1 MNNILLVSG
10 DRIQGRDYLIIEG
23 KNIDMKKKIYC
34 FINSGKGTDWIN
46 VIALCE
52 DGHCLAQ
59 HCSSSEW
66 FAKHDIGL
74 TSDWKH
80 EHYKEHCPEGYE
92 LEWVDEPMGHEGI
105 DAAYILNQELAKVAK
120 PETV

>member
-1 MNNILLVSG
+1 MNV
-10 DRIQGRDYLIIEG
+10 
-23 KNIDMKKKIYC
+23 
-34 FINSGKGTDWIN
+34 

-59 HCSSSEW
+59 HLSSNEG

-80 EHYKEHCPEGYE
+80 DNYKEHCPDGYE
-92 LEWVDEPMGHEGI
+92 LIWLDEPQDSKEI
-105 DAAYILNQELAKVAK
+105 DAAYELNQQLREADNATKLATAQ
-120 PETV
+120 PCPSSP